1 MNLTAIQS
9 EQKMMGLC
17 ELDAATQLAG
27 IFGLDISLPENE
39 ELVKKI
45 LTDLGSTAG
54 QHLTGLVLDPIYS
67 FDLINHQGRAGLITR
82 LTIINEDLDPAA
94 LPTLM
99 PDYGLEE
106 MRQNYS
112 LAKLELYYHPQG
124 ENALQKKQLLAEIYD
139 YCNYLNIKLLLKLV
153 VYTPASQD
161 FESAVFQEDQL
172 QAVQEVRKMAHLLAL
187 QYPLDPLAA
196 ATITAELDIPWI
208 LMTQDQSY
216 EEYKSALRVCLSNGA
231 KGFLASTSLWKE
243 LADFKMNN
251 QKPNLDKI
259 KAFIRAELK
268 DRVIELMRIAD
279 EAA

>member
-9 EQKMMGLC
+9 EKKMMGLC
-17 ELDAATQLAG
+17 ELDTALNLAD
-27 IFGLDISLPENE
+27 ILGLDISLTENE

-45 LTDLGSTAG
+45 LLELGSTAS

-67 FDLINHQGRAGLITR
+67 FDLANHPGRAALITR
-82 LTIINEDLDPAA
+82 LTILNEELHPAA

-112 LAKLELYYHPQG
+112 LAKLELYYHPRG
-124 ENALQKKQLLAEIYD
+124 ENALRKKQLLAEIYD
-139 YCNYLNIKLLLKLV
+139 YCNYLDIKLLLKLII
-153 VYTPASQD
+153 YTPAGQE
-161 FESAVFQEDQL
+161 FESTVFQEDQL
-172 QAVQEVRKMAHLLAL
+172 QAVQELRKMTHLLAL

-196 ATITAELDIPWI
+196 ATMTAELDVPWI
-208 LMTQDQSY
+208 LISQNQSY
-216 EEYKSALRVCLSNGA
+216 EEYKSALRECLSNGA
-231 KGFLASTSLWKE
+231 KGFLAGTSLWKE
-243 LADFKMNN
+243 LGDFKLNN
-251 QKPNLDKI
+251 HNSNLDRI
-259 KAFIRAELK
+259 HGFISTQLK